1 MTVELFHLCIY
12 GLVIVGATFVQQ
24 LTSIFNVGL
33 MPVFGSREG
42 INFTGMTGRLERAIL
57 NCAIAMALIVPP
69 IMALGIM
76 EMSSANTVLAAQIF
90 LWSRIAYIISYGI
103 GIMGI
108 RSAAWV
114 SSLLCTLFLYYTVI
128 SVT

>member
-12 GLVIVGATFVQQ
+12 GLVIVGATLVQQ

-42 INFTGMTGRLERAIL
+42 INFTGITGRLERAIL
-57 NCAIAMALIVPP
+57 NCAIAMALVVPP

-90 LWSRIAYIISYGI
+90 LWSRIAYIISYGL

-114 SSLLCTLFLYYTVI
+114 TSLLCTLYLYYAVL
-128 SVT
+128 SAG

>member
-12 GLVIVGATFVQQ
+12 GLVIVGATLVQQ

-69 IMALGIM
+69 IMALRIM

>member
-12 GLVIVGATFVQQ
+12 GLVIVGATLVQQ

-69 IMALGIM
+69 VMALGIM

-114 SSLLCTLFLYYTVI
+114 SSLLCTLFLYYTVL

>member
-12 GLVIVGATFVQQ
+12 GLVIVGATLVQQ

-90 LWSRIAYIISYGI
+90 LWSRIAYIVSYGI

>member
-1 MTVELFHLCIY
+1 MTVELFYLCMY
-12 GLVIVGATFVQQ
+12 GLVVVGATLIQQ

-42 INFTGMTGRLERAIL
+42 IHFTGMTGRLERAIL

-69 IMALGIM
+69 SIALGVM
-76 EMSSANTVLAAQIF
+76 ELSNANTVLAVQIF
-90 LWSRIAYIISYGI
+90 LWSRIAYIIAYGV

-114 SSLLCTLFLYYTVI
+114 TSLLCTLYLYYAVL
-128 SVT
+128 SAS

>member
-12 GLVIVGATFVQQ
+12 GLVIVGATLVQQ

-33 MPVFGSREG
+33 VPVFGSREG

-69 IMALGIM
+69 IMALEIM

>member
-12 GLVIVGATFVQQ
+12 GLVIVGAILVQQ

-57 NCAIAMALIVPP
+57 NCAIAMALVVPP

-114 SSLLCTLFLYYTVI
+114 SSLLCTLFLYYTVL

>member
-12 GLVIVGATFVQQ
+12 GLVIVGATLVQQ

-33 MPVFGSREG
+33 VPVFGSREG
-42 INFTGMTGRLERAIL
+42 INFTGITGRLERAIL

-90 LWSRIAYIISYGI
+90 LWSRIAYIISYGV

-114 SSLLCTLFLYYTVI
+114 TSLLCTLYLYYAVL
-128 SVT
+128 SAG